1 MKKTLPAICLFVIL
15 LLLLGACG
23 PKTNAVPAT
32 VTAKSAAQATAVS
45 TQETASDTS
54 AMPAPPSNAA
64 GGAPPGSGTG
74 SSNVET
80 ALASATGAY
89 TLDGGNAT
97 ETGQAYTASNTDQ
110 SGVYVTNG
118 GVLTLN
124 NVTVT
129 TSGNTSSDENSSFY
143 GLNAGVLAAA
153 GSQVTINGGAIS
165 TIGTGANGAF
175 ATGSGSSVTLTDV
188 TINATGDGG
197 HGVMVTQ
204 GGAVTLNNVVMT
216 TSGAHSAPIATDR
229 GSGVITTTGGSVTT
243 SGQDSPCY
251 YSTGVLTTSG
261 NTCSSTGSEIAVIE
275 GANSIVLV
283 DTTASTSVA
292 NKWAIMIYQSM
303 SGDAKGTEGTFTMT
317 GGSLA
322 FTAASG
328 PLFFVTNSTG
338 LITLKGVQVT
348 VAAGMLVE
356 AGGTDR
362 WGTSGSNGGTVIFTA
377 DGQTLTGNM
386 VADSLS
392 SLTVTLQNGSALT
405 GAINSEGTA
414 QAVNLTLDAS
424 STWTV
429 TADSYLTSV
438 SDADG
443 ISETTIT
450 NIIGNGHIVY
460 YDASACPEL
469 GGLTYTLT
477 GGGSLQPLK

>member
-1 MKKTLPAICLFVIL
+1 MKKTLSAIYIFIIL
-15 LLLLGACG
+15 ALLLGACT
-23 PKTNAVPAT
+23 PKTTAVPAT
-32 VTAKSAAQATAVS
+32 VISKSAAQATAVS
-45 TQETASDTS
+45 TQAAASDTS
-54 AMPAPPSNAA
+54 APPVPPSNAA

-89 TLDGGNAT
+89 TLDGGSAT
-97 ETGQAYTASNTDQ
+97 ETGQTYTASNADQ

-143 GLNAGVLAAA
+143 GLNAGVLSAG
-153 GSQVTINGGAIS
+153 GSQVTINGGTIS
-165 TIGTGANGAF
+165 TTGTGANGAF

-197 HGVMVTQ
+197 HGVMATQ

-216 TSGAHSAPIATDR
+216 TSGAHSAP
-229 GSGVITTTGGSVTT
+229 ITTTGGSVTT

-251 YSTGVLTTSG
+251 YSTGVLTISG

-348 VAAGMLVE
+348 IASGTLVE

-405 GAINSEGTA
+405 GAINAEHTA

-429 TADSYLTSV
+429 TTDSYLTSL

-443 ISETTIT
+443 ISGTTIT
-450 NIIGNGHIVY
+450 NIMGNGHIVY
-460 YDASACPEL
+460 YDASACPKL

-477 GGGSLQPLK
+477 GGGSLQPVK

>member
-1 MKKTLPAICLFVIL
+1 MKKTLSKINIFIIL
-15 LLLLGACG
+15 ALLLGACA
-23 PKTNAVPAT
+23 PKTTAIPAT
-32 VTAKSAAQATAVS
+32 ATAKSAVQATAVS
-45 TQETASDTS
+45 TQTAASDTS
-54 AMPAPPSNAA
+54 APPAPPSNAA

-89 TLDGGNAT
+89 TLDGGSAT

-124 NVTVT
+124 NATVT
-129 TSGNTSSDENSSFY
+129 TSGNTSSSDNSSFY
-143 GLNAGVLAAA
+143 GLNAGVLSAG
-153 GSQVTINGGAIS
+153 GSQVTINGGTIS
-165 TIGTGANGAF
+165 TTGTGANGAF
-175 ATGSGSSVTLTDV
+175 ATGSGSFVTLSDV

-197 HGVMVTQ
+197 HGVMATQ
-204 GGAVTLNNVVMT
+204 GGAVTLNNVIMT

-229 GSGVITTTGGSVTT
+229 GSGMITATGGSVTT

-251 YSTGVLTTSG
+251 YSTGVLTISG

-275 GANSIVLV
+275 GANSIALV

-292 NKWAIMIYQSM
+292 DKWAIMIYQSM
-303 SGDAKGTEGTFTMT
+303 SGDAEGVEGTFTMT

-328 PLFFVTNSTG
+328 PLFFITNSTG
-338 LITLKGVQVT
+338 LITLKGVQVA
-348 VAAGMLVE
+348 VASGTLVE

-362 WGTSGSNGGTVIFTA
+362 WGTGGANGGTVFFTG

-405 GAINSEGTA
+405 GAINSEHTA
-414 QAVNLTLDAS
+414 QAASLALDAS

-429 TADSYLTSV
+429 TADSYLTCL
-438 SDADG
+438 SDMGG
-443 ISETTIT
+443 ISGTTVT
-450 NIIGNGHIVY
+450 NIIGNGHTVY
-460 YDASACPEL
+460 YDTSVCSEL

-477 GGGSLQPLK
+477 GGGSLKPLD